1 MGQKQTFTTFHSGA
15 QAVQPGKA
23 AGDALIAAA
32 MEELDSQK
40 GKGDGGDDDDDA
52 RSLLKRIERR
62 QTDSAQREAKI
73 LRRMLDYSYIE
84 YEMFSA
90 YNSVDCAIE
99 EIKKWKS
106 AQSYIGIKVDYEMI
120 FYLNV
125 KQKKIN

>member
-1 MGQKQTFTTFHSGA
+1 MTMRLDPGA
-15 QAVQPGKA
+15 RLSKTAQSCILYA
-23 AGDALIAAA
+23 AC
-32 MEELDSQK
+32 
-40 GKGDGGDDDDDA
+40 DDDDDA

-106 AQSYIGIKVDYEMI
+106 RALKAEEELAKPLLQRFAESMKMKMKRKGPGVAAPRP
-120 FYLNV
+120 N
-125 KQKKIN
+125 NGSRG